1 MTMYNPQKLHP
12 VSYVTSLINVIKNN
26 FIVIII
32 FLFNIKDFKYDDFY
46 SYLWPGIMTLIFL
59 ITFFYNIFK
68 VYNTRYWIENN
79 HFILTTGVLNKE
91 RKELNISRIQS
102 VDTTEGFV
110 NQIVGG
116 VELIIKT
123 PSDGIEL
130 STISKKQSVSIES
143 EIKNIQQVL
152 NATHQA
158 EVNVDFEK
166 DEDEDN
172 ESLKN
177 VPTKSIFK
185 MSFKQLL
192 FMAMTSGAIGITL
205 ITLSPIVGSFS
216 DIIPWEKLGGE
227 LSYVL
232 KSTFFIIIA
241 IVVVVLIMSYIIGTC
256 LAFIRYYG
264 YKVTQQGH
272 QLKIQYGLFTK
283 KNVTVPTNRLQ
294 GVLEH
299 QSYLRRLFGYT
310 SIHFYITSDIV
321 TSAETSD
328 VNGRIMILP
337 FIKRQ
342 QAYEVIQSLVP
353 EMRFNTAHT
362 GMPLRGFHRHFLIP
376 SLILIIASFIG
387 WYFWSKW
394 SFVIAWLLIILLI
407 IRAILYV
414 RYSGY
419 YLENEEIV
427 IQKASLLNMKRF
439 YFKLNKVIGMEIRQH
454 PLLERKH
461 LANFKFI
468 IAKGFE
474 NKKIGLKYTDV
485 SKVNEFK
492 EWYMRGD
499 THE

>member
-46 SYLWPGIMTLIFL
+46 SYLWPCIMTLIFL

-130 STISKKQSVSIES
+130 STISKKQSILIES
-143 EIKNIQQVL
+143 EIKNIQKQL

-158 EVNVDFEK
+158 EVNVDSEK

-342 QAYEVIQSLVP
+342 QAYEVIQALVP

-387 WYFWSKW
+387 WYFWSTW
-394 SFVIAWLLIILLI
+394 SFVIAGLLIILLI

>member
-1 MTMYNPQKLHP
+1 
-12 VSYVTSLINVIKNN
+12 
-26 FIVIII
+26 
-32 FLFNIKDFKYDDFY
+32 
-46 SYLWPGIMTLIFL
+46 
-59 ITFFYNIFK
+59 
-68 VYNTRYWIENN
+68 YWIENN

-143 EIKNIQQVL
+143 EIKNIQQQL

-158 EVNVDFEK
+158 KVNVDSEK

-299 QSYLRRLFGYT
+299 QSYIRRLFGYT

-342 QAYEVIQSLVP
+342 QAYEVIQALVP

-394 SFVIAWLLIILLI
+394 SFAIAVLLIILLI
-407 IRAILYV
+407 IRAVLYV

>member
-32 FLFNIKDFKYDDFY
+32 FLFNIKDFKFDDFY

-143 EIKNIQQVL
+143 EIKNIQQEL

-158 EVNVDFEK
+158 EVNVDFERG
-166 DEDEDN
+166 EDEDN

-264 YKVTQQGH
+264 YKVTQ
-272 QLKIQYGLFTK
+272 
-283 KNVTVPTNRLQ
+283 
-294 GVLEH
+294 
-299 QSYLRRLFGYT
+299 
-310 SIHFYITSDIV
+310 
-321 TSAETSD
+321 
-328 VNGRIMILP
+328 
-337 FIKRQ
+337 
-342 QAYEVIQSLVP
+342 
-353 EMRFNTAHT
+353 
-362 GMPLRGFHRHFLIP
+362 
-376 SLILIIASFIG
+376 
-387 WYFWSKW
+387 
-394 SFVIAWLLIILLI
+394 
-407 IRAILYV
+407 
-414 RYSGY
+414 
-419 YLENEEIV
+419 
-427 IQKASLLNMKRF
+427 
-439 YFKLNKVIGMEIRQH
+439 
-454 PLLERKH
+454 
-461 LANFKFI
+461 
-468 IAKGFE
+468 
-474 NKKIGLKYTDV
+474 
-485 SKVNEFK
+485 
-492 EWYMRGD
+492 
-499 THE
+499 

>member
-12 VSYVTSLINVIKNN
+12 ISYVTSLIDVIKNN

-32 FLFNIKDFKYDDFY
+32 FLFNIRNFKYDDFY
-46 SYLWPGIMTLIFL
+46 SYVWPGIMTVIFL
-59 ITFFYNIFK
+59 LTFFYNIFK

-79 HFILTTGVLNKE
+79 HFILTQGVLNKE

-102 VDTTEGFV
+102 VDTTESFV

-130 STISKKQSVSIES
+130 STISKKQSVLIES
-143 EIKNIQQVL
+143 EIKNVQQQL
-152 NATHQA
+152 NETNQA
-158 EVNVDFEK
+158 EIIDDSDMDTNK
-166 DEDEDN
+166 DS
-172 ESLKN
+172 ESVKN

-192 FMAMTSGAIGITL
+192 FMAMTSGAIGIAL

-216 DIIPWEKLGGE
+216 DIIPWDKLGDE
-227 LSYVL
+227 LSYVF
-232 KSTFFIIIA
+232 KSIFFIVIA
-241 IVVVVLIMSYIIGTC
+241 IVVFALIASYIIGTC
-256 LAFIRYYG
+256 ITFIRYYG
-264 YKVTQQGH
+264 YKVTQEGH

-299 QSYLRRLFGYT
+299 QSHLRRLFGYT

-321 TSAETSD
+321 TTGEPSD
-328 VNGRIMILP
+328 NDGRIMILP

-342 QAYEVIQSLVP
+342 QAYEVIKSLVP
-353 EMRFNTAHT
+353 EMQFNTAHT

-376 SLILIIASFIG
+376 SFIIIVASSIG
-387 WYFWSKW
+387 WYFWSSW
-394 SFVIAWLLIILLI
+394 SFAIAGLLIILFI

-419 YLENEEIV
+419 YLKKEEIV
-427 IQKASLLNMKRF
+427 IQKASLLNKKRF
-439 YFKLNKVIGMEIRQH
+439 YFKDNKVIGMEIKQH
-454 PLLERKH
+454 PLLDRKR

-468 IAKGFE
+468 IAKGLS
-474 NKKIGLKYTDV
+474 NKKIGLRYTDV
-485 SKVNEFK
+485 SNMNELK
-492 EWYMRGD
+492 AWYMRGD

>member
-1 MTMYNPQKLHP
+1 
-12 VSYVTSLINVIKNN
+12 
-26 FIVIII
+26 
-32 FLFNIKDFKYDDFY
+32 
-46 SYLWPGIMTLIFL
+46 
-59 ITFFYNIFK
+59 

-143 EIKNIQQVL
+143 EIKNIQQQL

-158 EVNVDFEK
+158 KVNVDSEK

-299 QSYLRRLFGYT
+299 QSYIRRLFGYT

-342 QAYEVIQSLVP
+342 QAYEVIQALVP

-394 SFVIAWLLIILLI
+394 SFAIAVLLIILLI
-407 IRAILYV
+407 IRAVLYV